1 MERSEDGKFR
11 IVTIEDDTSAA
22 DTDTDNTDTSD
33 NTGDTNSIGTVYEGV
48 LRSIQNND
56 PGYEFTIAG
65 GSNDYEYFLCDMNG
79 DGIKELIVAAV
90 FTEDVFDAYDVRVFT
105 INQGA
110 SGAEAKALSGEFATV
125 MLYIPSD
132 GNGLYA
138 SDGMSRGT
146 GETDICRVTMD
157 GDTVTKGYTPEISF
171 TMGDGTDDEF
181 YASNPAVQWK
191 NISDLA
197 GLDE

>member
-1 MERSEDGKFR
+1 M
-11 IVTIEDDTSAA
+11 
-22 DTDTDNTDTSD
+22 
-33 NTGDTNSIGTVYEGV
+33 
-48 LRSIQNND
+48 
-56 PGYEFTIAG
+56 
-65 GSNDYEYFLCDMNG
+65 
-79 DGIKELIVAAV
+79 
-90 FTEDVFDAYDVRVFT
+90 
-105 INQGA
+105 
-110 SGAEAKALSGEFATV
+110 SGEFATV